1 MAISMVFTL
10 AACGEKKVETADK
23 TPIRVAALKG
33 PTAMSMVKLMDMSE
47 KEETAGNYV
56 YTLATA
62 PDEVTGKLISGE
74 IDIAAVPTNLSSV
87 LYNKTEGKIQVAALN
102 TLGVLYVVENGDS
115 VKTFADLAGKNIA
128 ASGLGAVPEYAFNY
142 LLAENGITD
151 ATVSYK
157 TEHAECAAL
166 LASGQAD
173 VAVLPEPFVTSALAQ
188 NPNLRVALDLT
199 AEWEKVAKDESAL
212 AMGCIVVQKD
222 FAEKNPQAVADFLKE
237 YKQSAEYATNEKNVN
252 DCAALIEKYGIIK
265 AAVAEKA
272 LPNCN
277 IVFMEGAEMKATLSG
292 FLQVLFDANPKA
304 VGGKMPLD
312 DFYYEAK

>member
-1 MAISMVFTL
+1 MAFTL
-10 AACGEKKVETADK
+10 AACGSQNDSTAQK
-23 TPIRVAALKG
+23 TQIRVAALKG
-33 PTAMSMVKLMDMSE
+33 PTAMSMVELMEMSE
-47 KEETAGNYV
+47 KNETAGSYE
-56 YTLATA
+56 YTLASA

-74 IDIAAVPTNLSSV
+74 IDIAAVPTNLASV
-87 LYNKTEGKIQVAALN
+87 LYNKTEGKIQAAAIN

-115 VKTFADLAGKNIA
+115 VKSFADLAGKNIA

-151 ATVSYK
+151 ATVEYK

-166 LASGQAD
+166 LASGDAD

-188 NPNLRVALDLT
+188 NPSLRVALDLT
-199 AEWEKVAKDESAL
+199 AEWEKVAKDGSAL

-222 FAEKNPQAVADFLKE
+222 FAEKNPEAVRDFLKE
-237 YKQSAEYATNEKNVN
+237 YEQSAKYAASEKNVKA
-252 DCAALIEKYGIIK
+252 CAALIEKYGIIK
-265 AAVAEKA
+265 ADVAEKA

-277 IVFMEGAEMKATLSG
+277 IVFQEGAEMKATLSG
-292 FLQVLFDANPKA
+292 FLKVLFDANPKA